1 MQTIILPYDALLR
14 HLRQNQLVEERGIE
28 PRTWPNLPS
37 ATPLGYIPPIKIHLK
52 HSHAPVD

>member
-28 PRTWPNLPS
+28 PRTVLDFKAFNLCR
-37 ATPLGYIPPIKIHLK
+37 
-52 HSHAPVD
+52 PVG